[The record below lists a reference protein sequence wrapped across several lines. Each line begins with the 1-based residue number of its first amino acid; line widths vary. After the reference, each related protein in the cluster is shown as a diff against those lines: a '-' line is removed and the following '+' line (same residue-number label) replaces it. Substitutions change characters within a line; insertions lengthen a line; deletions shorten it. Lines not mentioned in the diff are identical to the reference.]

1 MLKKI
6 WIKREIS
13 LIHLLML
20 LAGKL
25 FIGISLGMVI
35 AHVYLPYTY
44 PLMAIGILI
53 FLPAIYFVFKEE
65 RDLEKDLEKKLKPK
79 KIKLKIKAV
88 KKKGKKK

>member
-13 LIHLLML
+13 FIHLLML

-25 FIGISLGMVI
+25 FIGISVGMI
-35 AHVYLPYTY
+35 LAHVYLPYTY
-44 PLMAIGILI
+44 PLMALGLLI
-53 FLPAIYFVFKEE
+53 FLPSIYLVFKEE
-65 RDLEKDLEKKLKPK
+65 RDIEKSLEKQLKPK
-79 KIKLKIKAV
+79 KRKL